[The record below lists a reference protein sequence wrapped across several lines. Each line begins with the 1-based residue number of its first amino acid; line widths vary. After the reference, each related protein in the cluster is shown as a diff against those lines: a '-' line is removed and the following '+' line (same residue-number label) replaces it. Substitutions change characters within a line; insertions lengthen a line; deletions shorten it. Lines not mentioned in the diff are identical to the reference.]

1 MQNAGMS
8 INIYWGYS
16 YDKVWIR
23 KLFSIWRGQNL
34 LVVGLLG
41 VNAHHIK
48 LKIKDKKMQETF
60 QVGSGLSK
68 PNQNIRTNTFRDN

>member
-1 MQNAGMS
+1 MS

-41 VNAHHIK
+41 VNAHHIILLGVNATFPITK
-48 LKIKDKKMQETF
+48 TLKNH
-60 QVGSGLSK
+60 LSHLS
-68 PNQNIRTNTFRDN
+68 NYHVTVVQCIVCI